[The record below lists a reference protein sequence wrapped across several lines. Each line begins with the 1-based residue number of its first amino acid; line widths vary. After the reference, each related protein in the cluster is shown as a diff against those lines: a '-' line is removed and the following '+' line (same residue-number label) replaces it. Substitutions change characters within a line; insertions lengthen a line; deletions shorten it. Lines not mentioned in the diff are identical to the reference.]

1 MPESRLTSSSSSYV
15 SSFWRIF
22 RELFEDVVEN
32 AEVVEVMAS
41 KYQHL
46 AVWHDCLSDTE
57 TEGEEAGQIDRY
69 RIAATA
75 STVYTLICASC
86 WARERQGGGAE
97 RDFFVLLPAPTRAG
111 AESLMGP
118 GSRELK
124 LLDQHVTG
132 TDLLG

>member
-22 RELFEDVVEN
+22 RKLFEDVVEN
-32 AEVVEVMAS
+32 AEVMAS

-86 WARERQGGGAE
+86 
-97 RDFFVLLPAPTRAG
+97 
-111 AESLMGP
+111 
-118 GSRELK
+118 
-124 LLDQHVTG
+124 
-132 TDLLG
+132 